1 MRRHRTFG
9 PGPITRLRRDA
20 RGATIV
26 EFALIAPVLL
36 LTLLGLFDLGYNTY
50 TSSVLQGA
58 IVKAARGSTIEGATP
73 ATLDAKVEAAIRDVA
88 PNATVTF
95 ERKSY
100 TNFSDVGV
108 PEDFTDLNG
117 DGTCN
122 NGEPFEDA
130 NNNGTWDLD
139 RGKSGGGG
147 ARDAVLY
154 TVSVSYP
161 RAFPLGTFVGIP
173 GTHQMQSQ
181 TVLRNQPWD
190 EQDTRVRVGN
200 C

>member
-1 MRRHRTFG
+1 MSGRRHLLRT
-9 PGPITRLRRDA
+9 LRHDS

-26 EFALIAPVLL
+26 EFALLAPVLL
-36 LTLLGLFDLGYNTY
+36 LTLLGLFDMGYNTY

-73 ATLDAKVEAAIRDVA
+73 AALDARVEAAVHDIA

-95 ERKSY
+95 DRKAY
-100 TNFSDVGV
+100 TSFSDVGA

-117 DGTCN
+117 DGVCN
-122 NGEPFEDA
+122 NGEPFEDV
-130 NNNGTWDLD
+130 NGNAFWDAD

-161 RAFPLGTFVGIP
+161 RAFPVGKFI
-173 GTHQMQSQ
+173 GVSNTHEMQSQ
-181 TVLRNQPWD
+181 TVLRNQPWS
-190 EQDTRVRVGN
+190 EQETAVKVSN

>member
-1 MRRHRTFG
+1 MTGRRK
-9 PGPITRLRRDA
+9 PWELRRDA

-26 EFALIAPVLL
+26 EFALLAPVLL
-36 LTLLGLFDLGYNTY
+36 LTLLGLFDIGYNTY

-58 IVKAARGSTIEGATP
+58 IVKAARGSTIEGAAP
-73 ATLDAKVEAAIRDVA
+73 AKLDARVEAAVRDIA

-95 ERKSY
+95 DRKSY
-100 TNFSDVGV
+100 TSFSDVGA
-108 PEDFTDLNG
+108 PEDFTDLDG
-117 DGTCN
+117 DGICN

-130 NNNGTWDLD
+130 NGNGSWDAD
-139 RGKSGGGG
+139 RGRSGSGG

-154 TVSVSYP
+154 TVTVSYP
-161 RAFPLGTFVGIP
+161 RAFPLAKFIGVSDR
-173 GTHQMQSQ
+173 HQAQSQ

-190 EQDTRVRVGN
+190 EQDTSVKVGN